1 MRMVWDGD
9 ILCGFRMGMYFVV
22 LGWWWRHTL
31 QVWNGDGDVLYGFRV
46 VMGTYFAGLG
56 WGWRHTLW
64 V

>member
-1 MRMVWDGD
+1 
-9 ILCGFRMGMYFVV
+9 MYFVV